1 MGRAEG
7 ATVRLTAYLD
17 GGRIGWFT
25 QRDGGDVSLEFDS
38 AWRRDAGRLEL
49 SLSLPKSR
57 RRHEGT
63 APGNFLWNLLP
74 DNDDVLARWGRTFG
88 VSPRNPMGL
97 LANVG
102 LDAAGA
108 VQLIDSAQWDEPVL
122 DGPGEI
128 EWVDDAIIASHL
140 RELRADPS
148 AWVASGYDGGYFSLA
163 GAQSKFTLVRGPD
176 AWGFATGR
184 AASTHIVKPGVAGL
198 RWGDLNEHLT
208 MRAAHHLKMDVAR
221 SRLVNFDDESAI
233 VIERFDR
240 HRRTEQTEGPAI
252 ARRHQEDFA
261 QATGTHPTAKY
272 QNEGGPGIAAI
283 SQLIID
289 RFGPAGPMH
298 ALGFFDA
305 TIFNWVALGTDA
317 HAKNYALLW
326 SMSRTGWPRLAPLYD
341 LGSALAYPE
350 INNRR
355 AKLAMSFDGH
365 YRTFEIE
372 PRHIVREASV
382 FNGILGQGAIADWVY
397 SRARTYVDGL
407 PEALS
412 LAAEEASL
420 SGEER
425 QFAATLIDRARER
438 TQDLRRQ
445 LDRRQ

>member
-1 MGRAEG
+1 MGRAGG
-7 ATVRLTAYLD
+7 APVRLTAYLD
-17 GGRIGWFT
+17 GRRVGWFI
-25 QRDGGDVSLEFDS
+25 QRGGGDVSLEFDA
-38 AWRRDAGRLEL
+38 AWQRDAGRLEL

-57 RRHEGT
+57 RRHDGV

-102 LDAAGA
+102 RDAAGA
-108 VQLIDSAQWDEPVL
+108 VQLIDSAVWDEQVI

-128 EWVDDAIIASHL
+128 DWVDDAIIAAHL

-148 AWVASGYDGGYFSLA
+148 AWVATGYDGGYFSLA

-176 AWGFATGR
+176 AWGFATGS

-208 MRAAHHLKMDVAR
+208 MRAAHHLNMDVAR

-233 VIERFDR
+233 VVERFDR
-240 HRRTEQTEGPAI
+240 YRRAEHDGGTSI
-252 ARRHQEDFA
+252 ARAHQEDFA
-261 QATGTHPTAKY
+261 QATGTHPTVKY

-283 SQLIID
+283 SRLIID

-326 SMSRTGWPRLAPLYD
+326 PTTRTGWPRLAPLYD

-365 YRTFEIE
+365 YRTYEIE

-382 FNGILGQGAIADWVY
+382 FAGILGQSATADWVY

-420 SGEER
+420 SGEEA

-438 TQDLRRQ
+438 TEELRRQ
-445 LDRRQ
+445 LDRR